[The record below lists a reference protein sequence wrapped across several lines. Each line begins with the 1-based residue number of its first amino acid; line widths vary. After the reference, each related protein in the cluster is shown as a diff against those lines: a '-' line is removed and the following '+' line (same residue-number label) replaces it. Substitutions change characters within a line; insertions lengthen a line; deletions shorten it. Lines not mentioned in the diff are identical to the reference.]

1 MRFGNST
8 INRRRGGCLGGL
20 IGCGVTIFFL
30 LFTVGIVAFV
40 FGVMRSSDAYQM
52 AMSELQQNERAISIL
67 GEPIEAGWFTSGS
80 INTSGSSGTADLSI
94 PVSGPD
100 GKGRLFV
107 LANKSVGQWEI
118 EQLVLE
124 VNNERINLLTGR

>member
-1 MRFGNST
+1 
-8 INRRRGGCLGGL
+8 
-20 IGCGVTIFFL
+20 
-30 LFTVGIVAFV
+30 
-40 FGVMRSSDAYQM
+40 MRSSDAYQM
-52 AMSELQQNERAISIL
+52 AMTELQQNERAISIL

-94 PVSGPD
+94 PVSGPN
-100 GKGRLFV
+100 GNGRLFV